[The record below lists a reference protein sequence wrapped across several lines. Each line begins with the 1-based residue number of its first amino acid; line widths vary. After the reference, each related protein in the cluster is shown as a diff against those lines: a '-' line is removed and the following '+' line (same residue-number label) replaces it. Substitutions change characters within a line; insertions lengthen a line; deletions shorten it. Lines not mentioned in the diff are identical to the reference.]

1 MYRQLD
7 ERILDNEVR
16 NFLVSNVYWWF
27 LLFIYLLI
35 LVFYQRSSFGFALR
49 MHIYSDCSILV
60 CDYLAHGT
68 LQVGLINFVSRVL
81 LGLVFY
87 IMQTLMK
94 TFCRMP

>member
-16 NFLVSNVYWWF
+16 HFLVSNVYWWF
-27 LLFIYLLI
+27 LVFIYLLI
-35 LVFYQRSSFGFALR
+35 LVFYQRSSFGFAQR
-49 MHIYSDCSILV
+49 MHLYSDCSILV
-60 CDYLAHGT
+60 CDYRAHGT